1 MPITNEVL
9 DQILKDYEK
18 PEDLLSEN
26 GLLQQ
31 LTKALVERALNGEL
45 THHLGYKK
53 HDPAGYN
60 SGNSRN
66 GRTPKTLKGKRGQV
80 EIEVPRDRNGEF
92 EPQLIKKNQKR
103 FDQLDEKIISLYA
116 RGMTQSEIK
125 GHLEEIYGFDI
136 SPSLIS
142 TVTDSVLDEVRAW
155 QSRALEPIYP
165 IIYLDAL

>member
-1 MPITNEVL
+1 MPITPEVL
-9 DQILKDYEK
+9 DQLLKDYEK

-45 THHLGYKK
+45 THHLGYEK
-53 HDPAGYN
+53 HDPAVNN

-66 GRTPKTLKGKRGQV
+66 GTTPKVIKGKRGQI

-103 FDQLDEKIISLYA
+103 FD
-116 RGMTQSEIK
+116 
-125 GHLEEIYGFDI
+125 GHG
-136 SPSLIS
+136 
-142 TVTDSVLDEVRAW
+142 
-155 QSRALEPIYP
+155 
-165 IIYLDAL
+165 

>member
-9 DQILKDYEK
+9 DQILRDYEK

-45 THHLGYKK
+45 THHLGYEK
-53 HDPAGYN
+53 HDPGGYN

-66 GRTPKTLKGKRGQV
+66 GTSPKVIKGKRGQI
-80 EIEVPRDRNGEF
+80 EIEVPRDKNSEF

-103 FDQLDEKIISLYA
+103 FNQLDEKIISLYA

-125 GHLEEIYGFDI
+125 GHLEEIYGVDI
-136 SPSLIS
+136 SPALIS
-142 TVTDSVLDEVRAW
+142 TVTDSVLDEVRA
-155 QSRALEPIYP
+155 
-165 IIYLDAL
+165 